1 MGIRGYRR
9 GVWASGGIGE
19 VYGHQGVWERCV
31 GIRGYRRGV
40 WVSGGMGEVYGHQG
54 V

>member
-19 VYGHQGVWERCV
+19 LYGHQG
-31 GIRGYRRGV
+31 GI
-40 WVSGGMGEVYGHQG
+40 GEVYGHQR

>member
-1 MGIRGYRR
+1 MGGVLASRGYGR

-19 VYGHQGVWERCV
+19 VYG
-31 GIRGYRRGV
+31 RGV
-40 WVSGGMGEVYGHQG
+40 LASGGMGEVYGHQG